1 MKLIER
7 ILDKDNVRIV
17 IEKVIANKGA
27 AGIDGMKVEEL
38 RGYMN
43 ANWPGIKQSI
53 LERNY
58 RPAPV
63 RRVEIPKPNGGVRKL
78 GIPTAVDRTLQQSI
92 VQILLPIFETEFQEN
107 SYGFR
112 PGRSCEQ
119 AVLKLLEYLNEGY
132 EWIVDI
138 DLEKFFDNVPQ
149 DKLMSYVGR
158 VIHDPDTES
167 LIRKYLKSG
176 VMENGMYEATELGTP
191 QGGNLSPLLS
201 NVMLNELDKELVKRG
216 LRYVRYADDCVIAVG
231 SGASAN
237 RVMHTI
243 TKWIEQKLGLK
254 VNTTKTH
261 VCRPSKLKYLGF
273 GFYKSSQTKQWTA
286 RPHETSVEKFQ
297 RKLKKL
303 CKRSWSIS
311 MTDRIAML
319 NPVTRGWISYFA
331 IGAMKSKMEKIDE
344 HLRTMLRKVIWKQW
358 KTPRKRAWG
367 LRKLGIDNDLAK
379 QTSYCGDRYEWVVRR
394 TCVAWAISKEK
405 LTHRGLVS
413 CLDYYLIRH
422 ALKTN

>member
-7 ILDKDNVRIV
+7 ILDKDNVRIAL
-17 IEKVIANKGA
+17 EKVIANKGA

-43 ANWPGIKQSI
+43 ANWPSIKQSI
-53 LERNY
+53 LERSY

-92 VQILLPIFETEFQEN
+92 VQILTPIFETEFQEN

-216 LRYVRYADDCVIAVG
+216 LRYVRYADDCVIAVR

-261 VCRPSKLKYLGF
+261 VSRPSKLKYLGF

-344 HLRTMLRKVIWKQW
+344 HIRTMLRKVIWKQW

-394 TCVAWAISKEK
+394 TCVARAISKEK
-405 LTHRGLVS
+405 LTRRGLVS

>member
-7 ILDKDNVRIV
+7 ILDKDNVRIAL
-17 IEKVIANKGA
+17 EKVIANKGA

-53 LERNY
+53 LERSY

-92 VQILLPIFETEFQEN
+92 VQILTPIFETEFQEN

-254 VNTTKTH
+254 VNTSKTH

>member
-7 ILDKDNVRIV
+7 ILDKDNVRIAL
-17 IEKVIANKGA
+17 EKVIANKGA

-43 ANWPGIKQSI
+43 ANWPSIKQSI
-53 LERNY
+53 LERSY

-92 VQILLPIFETEFQEN
+92 VQILTPIFETEFQEN

-261 VCRPSKLKYLGF
+261 VSRPSKLKYLGF

-319 NPVTRGWISYFA
+319 NSVTRGWISYFA

-405 LTHRGLVS
+405 LTRRGLVS

>member
-7 ILDKDNVRIV
+7 ILDKDNVRIAL
-17 IEKVIANKGA
+17 EKVIANKGA

-53 LERNY
+53 LERSY

-92 VQILLPIFETEFQEN
+92 VQILTSIFETEFQEN

-216 LRYVRYADDCVIAVG
+216 LRYVRYADDCVIAVR

-261 VCRPSKLKYLGF
+261 VSRPSKLKYLGF

-394 TCVAWAISKEK
+394 TCVARAISKEK
-405 LTHRGLVS
+405 LTRRGLVS

>member
-7 ILDKDNVRIV
+7 ILDKDNVRIAL
-17 IEKVIANKGA
+17 EKVIANKGA

-53 LERNY
+53 LERSY

-92 VQILLPIFETEFQEN
+92 VQILTPIFETEFQEN

-254 VNTTKTH
+254 VNTSKTH

-319 NPVTRGWISYFA
+319 NSVTRGWISYFA

-394 TCVAWAISKEK
+394 TCVARAISKEK
-405 LTHRGLVS
+405 LTRRGLVS

>member
-1 MKLIER
+1 M
-7 ILDKDNVRIV
+7 DNVRIAL
-17 IEKVIANKGA
+17 EKVIANKGA

-43 ANWPGIKQSI
+43 ANWPSIKQSI
-53 LERNY
+53 LERSY

-92 VQILLPIFETEFQEN
+92 VQILTSIFETEFQEN

-261 VCRPSKLKYLGF
+261 ACRPSKLKYLGF

-319 NPVTRGWISYFA
+319 NSVTRGWISYFA

-405 LTHRGLVS
+405 LTRRGVVS

>member
-7 ILDKDNVRIV
+7 ILDKDNVRIAL
-17 IEKVIANKGA
+17 EKVIANKGA

-43 ANWPGIKQSI
+43 ANWPSIKQSI
-53 LERNY
+53 LERSY

-92 VQILLPIFETEFQEN
+92 VQILTPIFETEFQEN

-261 VCRPSKLKYLGF
+261 ACRPSKLKYLGF

-319 NPVTRGWISYFA
+319 NSVTRGWISYFA

-394 TCVAWAISKEK
+394 TCVARAISKEK
-405 LTHRGLVS
+405 LTRRGLVS

>member
-7 ILDKDNVRIV
+7 ILDKDNVRIAL
-17 IEKVIANKGA
+17 EKVIANKGA

-119 AVLKLLEYLNEGY
+119 AVLKLLEFLNEGY

-261 VCRPSKLKYLGF
+261 ACRPSKLKYLGF

-319 NPVTRGWISYFA
+319 NSVTRGWISYFA

-405 LTHRGLVS
+405 LTRRGLVS

>member
-7 ILDKDNVRIV
+7 ILDKDNVRIAL
-17 IEKVIANKGA
+17 EKVITNKGA

-43 ANWPGIKQSI
+43 ANWPSIKQSI
-53 LERNY
+53 LERSY

-92 VQILLPIFETEFQEN
+92 VQILTPIFETEFQEN

-261 VCRPSKLKYLGF
+261 VSRPSKLKYLGF

-405 LTHRGLVS
+405 LTRRGLVS

>member
-7 ILDKDNVRIV
+7 ILDKDNVRIAL
-17 IEKVIANKGA
+17 EKVIANKGA

-53 LERNY
+53 LERSY

-92 VQILLPIFETEFQEN
+92 VQILTSIFETEFQEN
-107 SYGFR
+107 SYGFC

-254 VNTTKTH
+254 VNTSKTH

-319 NPVTRGWISYFA
+319 NSVTRGWISYFA

-405 LTHRGLVS
+405 LTRRGVVS

>member
-7 ILDKDNVRIV
+7 ILDKDNVRIAL
-17 IEKVIANKGA
+17 EKVIANKGA

-53 LERNY
+53 LERSY

-92 VQILLPIFETEFQEN
+92 VQILTPIFETEFQEN

-216 LRYVRYADDCVIAVG
+216 LRYVRYADDCVIAVS

-319 NPVTRGWISYFA
+319 NSVTRGWISYFA